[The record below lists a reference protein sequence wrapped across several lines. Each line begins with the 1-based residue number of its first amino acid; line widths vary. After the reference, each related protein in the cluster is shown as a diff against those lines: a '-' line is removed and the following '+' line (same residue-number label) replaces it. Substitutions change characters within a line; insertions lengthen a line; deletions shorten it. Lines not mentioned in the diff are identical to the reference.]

1 VQRGDILGRVKE
13 QTRRQQSGGQL
24 NTKRSS
30 RYLLTLLLYSLPLA
44 CGSVAAAS
52 IQAGADG
59 STLSG
64 HYIYGHEANSF
75 QPCGGEKVYWVS
87 GSDKMLELMAKK
99 YSKLTTEPHEEVF
112 AQIVGQQLGKAT
124 DGFAM
129 DYDGQIQV
137 IELIFMKKK
146 SDTDCQ

>member
-1 VQRGDILGRVKE
+1 
-13 QTRRQQSGGQL
+13 
-24 NTKRSS
+24 
-30 RYLLTLLLYSLPLA
+30 
-44 CGSVAAAS
+44 
-52 IQAGADG
+52 
-59 STLSG
+59 
-64 HYIYGHEANSF
+64 
-75 QPCGGEKVYWVS
+75 
-87 GSDKMLELMAKK
+87 MLELMAKK